1 MNNRTARYFMAA
13 VSAVV
18 TVIGWNHVY
27 CQARTVDGVPAQA
40 VVANPDGSAAE
51 DSGEGCIVLTIEEC
65 RDLALRN
72 NVNVLNARLDVLA
85 AKARKGEALAEYF
98 PKVSINA
105 FGYYAFDPMLEIGVK
120 DILGDSD
127 MADNVNSWVNQVAR
141 MYGIAPVYSTMK
153 QGYSATVSV
162 MQPLFAGGRIVNGNR
177 LAAIG
182 VEAAGLQSSLQQRKS
197 VEEVE
202 KDYWQVVSLEE
213 KMKTVQSVGK
223 MLDNLEKDVDVAV
236 DAGLA
241 TETDR
246 LQLRLKQN
254 ELRATRSR
262 LRGGI
267 RLAKMNLCNAIGV
280 EYTPYS
286 TIGTDSLPFIDSIA
300 FADDL
305 SSLEEP
311 SVYWKDENEIV
322 ASREESRLLD
332 ISVKARQMEKR
343 MVLGEVLPQVGVGVS
358 YGYND
363 MMFGDARFNGAVY
376 ATLRI
381 PVTDWGKYSRRMQR
395 YDYQLQ
401 KAQNERQYLD
411 NQLLLQ
417 VRQQWLDLTVSWE
430 QAKVAEESV
439 AAAQA
444 VVRRLEDHYRA
455 GLVPLSDLLEAQTSL
470 QQSADALV
478 DARIAYRNALSVY
491 SGE

>member
-1 MNNRTARYFMAA
+1 MDRTARYFT
-13 VSAVV
+13 SAVCAV
-18 TVIGWNHVY
+18 VLGIGCIAVP
-27 CQARTVDGVPAQA
+27 CLARTVSGAPSQTVAMSPDSSA
-40 VVANPDGSAAE
+40 VE
-51 DSGEGCIVLTIEEC
+51 DSGAGRLVLTVGDC
-65 RDLALRN
+65 RNLALQN
-72 NVNVLNARLDVLA
+72 NVKVRNASLDVLA
-85 AKARKGEALAEYF
+85 AKAQKGEAFAEYF

-127 MADNVNSWVNQVAR
+127 MANNINSIVEQVAR
-141 MYGIAPVYSTMK
+141 AYGIDPVYSTMK

-162 MQPLFAGGRIVNGNR
+162 MQPVFAGGRIVYGNR
-177 LAAIG
+177 LAALG
-182 VEAAGLQSSLQQRKS
+182 VEAAGLQNSLQQRKS

-213 KMKTVQSVGK
+213 KMKTVQSVRK
-223 MLDNLEKDVDVAV
+223 MLDNLEKDVDAAV

-246 LQLRLKQN
+246 LQLQLKQN
-254 ELRATRSR
+254 EMRATQSR
-262 LRGGI
+262 LKGGI

-286 TIGTDSLPFIDSIA
+286 TIGADSLPYIDSIE

-305 SSLEEP
+305 SRLEEP
-311 SVYWKDENEIV
+311 FFYWKDESEIV
-322 ASREESRLLD
+322 VSREESRLLD
-332 ISVKARQMEKR
+332 ISVKAKQMERR

-363 MMFGDARFNGAVY
+363 LMFSDARFNGAVY
-376 ATLRI
+376 ATLQI
-381 PVTDWGKYSRRMQR
+381 PITDWGKYSRKMQR

-401 KAQNERQYLD
+401 KARNEKDYLD
-411 NQLLLQ
+411 AQLLLQ

-439 AAAQA
+439 SAAES
-444 VVRRLEDHYRA
+444 VVRQMEDRYRA
-455 GLVPLSDLLEAQTSL
+455 GLVPVSELLEAQTAL

-478 DARIAYRNALSVY
+478 DARIAYRNAVAAY
-491 SGE
+491 TGE

>member
-1 MNNRTARYFMAA
+1 MDRTARYFT
-13 VSAVV
+13 SAVCAV
-18 TVIGWNHVY
+18 VLGIGCIAVP
-27 CQARTVDGVPAQA
+27 CLARTVSGAPSQTVAMSPDSSA
-40 VVANPDGSAAE
+40 VE
-51 DSGEGCIVLTIEEC
+51 DSGAGRLVLTVGDC
-65 RDLALRN
+65 RNLALQN
-72 NVNVLNARLDVLA
+72 NVKVRNASLDVLA
-85 AKARKGEALAEYF
+85 AKAQKGEAFAEYF

-127 MADNVNSWVNQVAR
+127 MANNINSIVEQVAR
-141 MYGIAPVYSTMK
+141 AYGIDPVYSTMK

-162 MQPLFAGGRIVNGNR
+162 MQPVFAGGRIVYGNR
-177 LAAIG
+177 LAALG
-182 VEAAGLQSSLQQRKS
+182 VEAAGLQNSLQQRKS

-213 KMKTVQSVGK
+213 KMKTVQSVRK
-223 MLDNLEKDVDVAV
+223 MLDNLEKDVDAAV

-246 LQLRLKQN
+246 LQLQLKQN
-254 ELRATRSR
+254 EMRATQSR
-262 LRGGI
+262 LKGGI

-286 TIGTDSLPFIDSIA
+286 TIGADSLPYIDSIE

-305 SSLEEP
+305 SRLEEP
-311 SVYWKDENEIV
+311 SFYWKDESEIV

-363 MMFGDARFNGAVY
+363 LMFSDARFNGAVY
-376 ATLRI
+376 ATLQI
-381 PVTDWGKYSRRMQR
+381 PITDWGKYSRKMQR

-401 KAQNERQYLD
+401 KARNEKDYLD
-411 NQLLLQ
+411 AQLLLQ

>member
-1 MNNRTARYFMAA
+1 MDRTARYFT
-13 VSAVV
+13 SAVCAV
-18 TVIGWNHVY
+18 VLGIGCIAVP
-27 CQARTVDGVPAQA
+27 CLARTVSGAPSQTVAMSPDSSA
-40 VVANPDGSAAE
+40 VE
-51 DSGEGCIVLTIEEC
+51 DSGAGRLVLTVGDC
-65 RDLALRN
+65 RNLALQN
-72 NVNVLNARLDVLA
+72 NVKVRNASLDVLA
-85 AKARKGEALAEYF
+85 AKAQKGEAFAEYF

-127 MADNVNSWVNQVAR
+127 MANNINSIVEQVAR
-141 MYGIAPVYSTMK
+141 AYGIDPVYSTMK

-182 VEAAGLQSSLQQRKS
+182 VEAAGLQGSLQQRKS

-223 MLDNLEKDVDVAV
+223 MLDNLEKDVDAAV

-381 PVTDWGKYSRRMQR
+381 PVTDWWKYSRKMQR

-401 KAQNERQYLD
+401 KARNEKDYLD
-411 NQLLLQ
+411 AQLLLQ

-439 AAAQA
+439 SAAES
-444 VVRRLEDHYRA
+444 VVRQMEDRYRA
-455 GLVPLSDLLEAQTSL
+455 GLVPVSELLEAQTAL

-478 DARIAYRNALSVY
+478 DARIAYRNAVAAY
-491 SGE
+491 AGE

>member
-1 MNNRTARYFMAA
+1 MDRTARYFT
-13 VSAVV
+13 SAVCAV
-18 TVIGWNHVY
+18 VLGIGRIAVP
-27 CQARTVDGVPAQA
+27 CLARTVSGAPSQTVAMSPDSSA
-40 VVANPDGSAAE
+40 VE
-51 DSGEGCIVLTIEEC
+51 DSGAGRMVLTVGDC
-65 RDLALRN
+65 RNLALQN
-72 NVNVLNARLDVLA
+72 NVKVRNASLDVLA
-85 AKARKGEALAEYF
+85 AKAQKGEAFAEYF

-127 MADNVNSWVNQVAR
+127 MANNINSIVEQVAR
-141 MYGIAPVYSTMK
+141 AYGIDPVYSTMK

-162 MQPLFAGGRIVNGNR
+162 MQPVFAGGRIVYGNR
-177 LAAIG
+177 LAALG
-182 VEAAGLQSSLQQRKS
+182 VEAAGLQNSLQQRKS

-213 KMKTVQSVGK
+213 KMKTVQSVRK
-223 MLDNLEKDVDVAV
+223 MLDNLEKDVDAAV

-246 LQLRLKQN
+246 LQLQLKQN
-254 ELRATRSR
+254 EMRATQSR
-262 LRGGI
+262 LKGGI

-286 TIGTDSLPFIDSIA
+286 TIGADSLPYIDSIE

-305 SSLEEP
+305 SRLEEP
-311 SVYWKDENEIV
+311 SFYWKDESEIV
-322 ASREESRLLD
+322 VSREESRLLD
-332 ISVKARQMEKR
+332 ISVKAKQMERR

-363 MMFGDARFNGAVY
+363 LMFSDARFNGAVY
-376 ATLRI
+376 ATLQI
-381 PVTDWGKYSRRMQR
+381 PITDWGKYSRKMQR

-401 KAQNERQYLD
+401 KARNEKDYLD
-411 NQLLLQ
+411 AQLLLQ

-430 QAKVAEESV
+430 QAQVAKESV

-478 DARIAYRNALSVY
+478 DARIAYRNALSAY

>member
-1 MNNRTARYFMAA
+1 MDRTARYFT
-13 VSAVV
+13 SAVCAV
-18 TVIGWNHVY
+18 VLGIGCIAVP
-27 CQARTVDGVPAQA
+27 CLARTVSGAPSQTVVMSPDSSA
-40 VVANPDGSAAE
+40 VE
-51 DSGEGCIVLTIEEC
+51 DSGAGRLVLTVGDC
-65 RDLALRN
+65 RNLALQN
-72 NVNVLNARLDVLA
+72 NVKVRNASLDVLA
-85 AKARKGEALAEYF
+85 AKAQKGEAFAEYF

-127 MADNVNSWVNQVAR
+127 MANNINSIVEQVAR
-141 MYGIAPVYSTMK
+141 AYGIDPVYSTMK

-162 MQPLFAGGRIVNGNR
+162 MQPVFAGGRIVYGNR
-177 LAAIG
+177 LAALG
-182 VEAAGLQSSLQQRKS
+182 VEAAGLQNSLQQRKS

-213 KMKTVQSVGK
+213 KMKTVQSVRK
-223 MLDNLEKDVDVAV
+223 MLDNLEKDVDAAV

-246 LQLRLKQN
+246 LQLQLKQN
-254 ELRATRSR
+254 EMRATQSR
-262 LRGGI
+262 LKGGI

-286 TIGTDSLPFIDSIA
+286 TIGADSLPYIDSIE

-305 SSLEEP
+305 SRLEEP
-311 SVYWKDENEIV
+311 SFYWKDESEIV
-322 ASREESRLLD
+322 VSREESRLLD
-332 ISVKARQMEKR
+332 ISVKAKQMERR

-363 MMFGDARFNGAVY
+363 LMFSDARFNGAVY
-376 ATLRI
+376 ATLQI
-381 PVTDWGKYSRRMQR
+381 PITDWGKYSRKMQR

-401 KAQNERQYLD
+401 KARNEKDYLD
-411 NQLLLQ
+411 AQLLLQ

-439 AAAQA
+439 SAAES
-444 VVRRLEDHYRA
+444 VVRQMEDRYRA
-455 GLVPLSDLLEAQTSL
+455 GLVPVSELLEAQTAL

-478 DARIAYRNALSVY
+478 DARIAYRNAVAAY
-491 SGE
+491 TGE

>member
-1 MNNRTARYFMAA
+1 MDRTARYFT
-13 VSAVV
+13 SAVCAV
-18 TVIGWNHVY
+18 VLGIGCIAVP
-27 CQARTVDGVPAQA
+27 CLARTVSGAPSQTVAMSPDSSA
-40 VVANPDGSAAE
+40 VE
-51 DSGEGCIVLTIEEC
+51 DSGAGRLVLTVGDC
-65 RDLALRN
+65 RNLALQN
-72 NVNVLNARLDVLA
+72 NVKVRNASLDVLA
-85 AKARKGEALAEYF
+85 AKAQKGEAFAEYF

-127 MADNVNSWVNQVAR
+127 MANNINSIVEQVAR
-141 MYGIAPVYSTMK
+141 AYGIDPVYSTMK

-162 MQPLFAGGRIVNGNR
+162 MQPVFAGGRIVYGNR
-177 LAAIG
+177 LAALG
-182 VEAAGLQSSLQQRKS
+182 VEAAGLQNSLQQRKS

-213 KMKTVQSVGK
+213 KMKTVQSVRK
-223 MLDNLEKDVDVAV
+223 MLDNLEKDVDAAV

-246 LQLRLKQN
+246 LQLQLKQN
-254 ELRATRSR
+254 EMRATQSR
-262 LRGGI
+262 LKGGI

-286 TIGTDSLPFIDSIA
+286 TIGADSLPYIDSIE

-305 SSLEEP
+305 SRLEEP
-311 SVYWKDENEIV
+311 SFYWKDESEIV
-322 ASREESRLLD
+322 VSREESRLLD
-332 ISVKARQMEKR
+332 ISVKAKQMERR

-363 MMFGDARFNGAVY
+363 LMFSDARFNGAVY
-376 ATLRI
+376 ATLQI
-381 PVTDWGKYSRRMQR
+381 PITDWGKYSRKMQR

-401 KAQNERQYLD
+401 KARNEKDYLD
-411 NQLLLQ
+411 AQLLLQ

-439 AAAQA
+439 SAAES
-444 VVRRLEDHYRA
+444 VVRQMEDRYRA
-455 GLVPLSDLLEAQTSL
+455 GLVPVSELLEAQTAL

-478 DARIAYRNALSVY
+478 DARIAYRNAVAAY
-491 SGE
+491 AGE

>member
-1 MNNRTARYFMAA
+1 MDRTARYFT
-13 VSAVV
+13 SAVCAV
-18 TVIGWNHVY
+18 VLGIGCIAVP
-27 CQARTVDGVPAQA
+27 CLARTVSGAPSQTVAMSPDSSA
-40 VVANPDGSAAE
+40 VE
-51 DSGEGCIVLTIEEC
+51 DSGAGRLVLTVGDC
-65 RDLALRN
+65 RNLALQN
-72 NVNVLNARLDVLA
+72 NVKVRNASLDVLA
-85 AKARKGEALAEYF
+85 AKAQKGEAFAEYF

-127 MADNVNSWVNQVAR
+127 MANNINSIVEQVAR
-141 MYGIAPVYSTMK
+141 AYGIAPVYSTMK

-162 MQPLFAGGRIVNGNR
+162 MQPVFAGGRIVYGNR
-177 LAAIG
+177 LAALG
-182 VEAAGLQSSLQQRKS
+182 VEAAGLQNSLQQRKS

-213 KMKTVQSVGK
+213 KMKTVQSVRK
-223 MLDNLEKDVDVAV
+223 MLDNLEKDVDAAV

-246 LQLRLKQN
+246 LQLQLKQN
-254 ELRATRSR
+254 EMRATQSR
-262 LRGGI
+262 LKGGI

-286 TIGTDSLPFIDSIA
+286 TIGADSLPYIDSIE

-305 SSLEEP
+305 SRLEEP
-311 SVYWKDENEIV
+311 SFYWKDESEIV
-322 ASREESRLLD
+322 VSREESRLLD
-332 ISVKARQMEKR
+332 ISVKAKQMERR

-363 MMFGDARFNGAVY
+363 LMFSDARFNGAVY
-376 ATLRI
+376 ATLQI
-381 PVTDWGKYSRRMQR
+381 PITDWGKYSRKMQR

-401 KAQNERQYLD
+401 KARNEKDYLD
-411 NQLLLQ
+411 AQLLLQ

-439 AAAQA
+439 SAAES
-444 VVRRLEDHYRA
+444 VVRQMENRYRA
-455 GLVPLSDLLEAQTSL
+455 GLVPVSELLEAQTAL

-478 DARIAYRNALSVY
+478 DARIAYRNAVAAY
-491 SGE
+491 TGE